1 LIPLAD
7 EIVEIAGWLQTRH
20 RFREFVASEV
30 KFNGKPGRISDL
42 PSPVDGLELPAP
54 RFGREI

>member
-7 EIVEIAGWLQTRH
+7 EIVEIAGLLQTSH
-20 RFREFVASEV
+20 RFREFVAGEV
-30 KFNGKPGRISDL
+30 KLNGKPGRISDL

-54 RFGREI
+54 RFGGEI